1 MAKAATKSKPAEKA
15 SQDSGVKLEKG
26 KWDSR
31 KMPTVTPHLVVA
43 GAAKAIEFYK
53 KAFGAEEMMRLEGP
67 DGTMWHASVLIGGS
81 PVMLVDE
88 FPDMGSVGPKALKG
102 TPVTIHLNV
111 PDADG
116 LVERAVKA
124 GATVLMPVGDA
135 FWGDRY
141 GIIQD
146 PFGHKWSVATHVKDM
161 TVEEI
166 KAAMPTMS
174 ECGGEA
180 EKG

>member
-1 MAKAATKSKPAEKA
+1 MAKAATKAKPTEKA
-15 SQDSGVKLEKG
+15 GSEPGDKRATG

-31 KMPTVTPHLVVA
+31 RMPTVTPHLVVA

-53 KAFGAEEMMRLEGP
+53 KAFGAEEQMRLEGP
-67 DGTMWHASVLIGGS
+67 DGSLWHACVSIGGS

-88 FPDMGSVGPKALKG
+88 FPDMGSLGPKALKG

-111 PDADG
+111 PDVDSFVA
-116 LVERAVKA
+116 RAVKA
-124 GATVLMPVGDA
+124 GAEIVMPVDDA

-141 GIIQD
+141 GQIVD
-146 PFGHKWSVATHVKDM
+146 PFGHKWSVATHIKDM

-166 KAAMPTMS
+166 RAAMPDMS
-174 ECGGEA
+174 ECGQDTS
-180 EKG
+180 KQ

>member
-1 MAKAATKSKPAEKA
+1 
-15 SQDSGVKLEKG
+15 
-26 KWDSR
+26 
-31 KMPTVTPHLVVA
+31 VTPHLVVA

-53 KAFGAEEMMRLEGP
+53 KAFGAEEMMRLEGA
-67 DGTMWHASVLIGGS
+67 DGSMWHASIVIGGS

-88 FPDMGSVGPKALKG
+88 FPGMGSVGPKALKG

-124 GATVLMPVGDA
+124 GATVLMPVSDA

-141 GIIQD
+141 GVIQD
-146 PFGHKWSVATHVKDM
+146 PFGHKWSVATHVKDL

-166 KAAMPTMS
+166 KAAMPVMS
-174 ECGGEA
+174 GCGSGTSE
-180 EKG
+180 

>member
-1 MAKAATKSKPAEKA
+1 MAKATKQTTKPAAKAKPATKAKPAAKSSA
-15 SQDSGVKLEKG
+15 SKG

-43 GAAKAIEFYK
+43 GASKAIEFYK

-67 DGTMWHASVLIGGS
+67 DGSMWHATILIGGS

-88 FPDMGSVGPKALKG
+88 FPGMGSLSPIALKG

-111 PDADG
+111 PDADAAIK
-116 LVERAVKA
+116 RAAKA
-124 GATVLMPVGDA
+124 GATVKMPVTDM

-141 GIIQD
+141 GVVED
-146 PFGHKWSVATHVKDM
+146 PFGHKWSIATHVKAM

-166 KAAMPTMS
+166 KAAMP
-174 ECGGEA
+174 
-180 EKG
+180 KG

>member
-1 MAKAATKSKPAEKA
+1 MAKTATKAKPAEKA
-15 SQDSGVKLEKG
+15 SPASGTKLEKG

-31 KMPTVTPHLVVA
+31 KMPTVTPHLVIA

-67 DGTMWHASVLIGGS
+67 DGNLWHASVLIGGS

-88 FPDMGSVGPKALKG
+88 FPGMGSVSPLALKG

-111 PDADG
+111 LDADAW
-116 LVERAVKA
+116 VERAVKA
-124 GATVLMPVGDA
+124 GATVLMPVDDA

-146 PFGHKWSVATHVKDM
+146 PFGHKWSVASHVREM

-166 KAAMPTMS
+166 KAAMLTMS
-174 ECGGEA
+174 E
-180 EKG
+180 